1 MNRPT
6 QYYYFVSVV
15 ICLLFGCKALSAQA
29 TKATFAGKHYTSF
42 DGVKIYYEVHG
53 NGFPIL
59 LVHGFISDGQSWR
72 SSALFNDLLQARY
85 QVIVPDMRGNGKSD
99 KPHTA
104 ESYEKEAEAK
114 DLMGLMSYLKIDR
127 FHLVGYSRGS
137 IIASR
142 LLVLDSRIEKAVLG
156 GMGAD
161 FTNPEWPRRKM
172 FYRALMG
179 EPVPELEGV
188 VKRIKDNQL
197 DQLALAYLQ
206 KAQPSTS
213 HEELGKIKQP
223 VLVISGD
230 RDKDN
235 GSAEA
240 LGALIK
246 TSKTVRVP
254 GDHGSTR
261 SSKQFSD
268 EVLKFIQ

>member
-1 MNRPT
+1 MNRRT
-6 QYYYFVSVV
+6 YYYLLPVV
-15 ICLLFGCKALSAQA
+15 ICLAFECKQLFAQA
-29 TKATFAGKHYTSF
+29 AEATSTGKHYTSF

-53 NGFPIL
+53 NGFPVL
-59 LVHGFISDGQSWR
+59 LVHGFISDGQTWKGA
-72 SSALFNDLLQARY
+72 ALYTDLIQAGY

-104 ESYEKEAEAK
+104 EAYERDAEAR
-114 DLMGLMSYLKIDR
+114 DLMGLMSSLKIEK
-127 FHLVGYSRGS
+127 FHLVGYSRGA

-142 LLVLDSRIEKAVLG
+142 LLVLDSRIAKAVLG

-161 FTNPEWPRRKM
+161 FTNPEWPRRKL
-172 FYRALMG
+172 FYRALTG
-179 EPVPELEGV
+179 ESVPELEGV
-188 VKRIKDNQL
+188 IKRIKENQL

-213 HEELGKIKQP
+213 HQELAEITQP

-230 RDKDN
+230 KDNDN

-246 TSKTVRVP
+246 SSKTVSVP
-254 GDHGSTR
+254 GEHGNTR
-261 SSKQFSD
+261 ISKQFSQ
-268 EVLKFIQ
+268 EVLRFLQ